1 MAITTRNNA
10 NYGPTTTIAVGASP
24 FTFTN
29 PEAVPINVMVS
40 GGTVTTISLSADATT
55 FTTLGLLGGQFH
67 LNPGQALQ
75 VTYVVAP
82 TMIYLPV

>member
-10 NYGPTTTIAVGASP
+10 NYGPLTAITVTASP

-29 PEAVPINVMVS
+29 PEAVPINVMIS
-40 GGTVTTISLSADATT
+40 GGTVTTIALSVDGST
-55 FTTLGLLGGQFH
+55 FTTMGLLGGQFH
-67 LNPGQALQ
+67 LNPGQSIQ

-82 TMIYLPV
+82 TMNYTAI